1 MTEEASKESSKELS
15 EEPSTERSKKSSK
28 EPAKSSAK
36 ETAKKPAKKPEKKPA
51 ADASSGARLPQLLLT
66 GAVALVVAATAVA
79 GWFGVSWIRAA
90 NDDSLSFSQT
100 RDEVNRVG
108 QAAIVTMNNLD
119 YRKVD
124 QGLKDWE
131 TATTGDLHNEILKG
145 KKSSRDA
152 IVAAQSVTQATVLSS
167 AVSELDDRAG
177 QASVLVALKVHVTV
191 KGQQPTDKFMRLSGK
206 LQRTGDGW
214 KLYQI
219 GQVPYLQPGQ

>member
-1 MTEEASKESSKELS
+1 VTEEATKE
-15 EEPSTERSKKSSK
+15 TSKKSSK
-28 EPAKSSAK
+28 EPADKPAK
-36 ETAKKPAKKPEKKPA
+36 EQAGKPAKKPAKTA
-51 ADASSGARLPQLLLT
+51 TSSGVRLPQLLLT
-66 GAVALVVAATAVA
+66 AAVALVVAATAVA
-79 GWFGVSWIRAA
+79 GWFGVAWVRAA
-90 NDDSLSFSQT
+90 NDDSLSFSQV

-131 TATTGDLHNEILKG
+131 TATTGKLHDEIEKG

-167 AVSELDDRAG
+167 GVSELDDRAG

-191 KGQQPTDKFMRLSGK
+191 KGQQPTDKFMRLAGK
-206 LQRTGDGW
+206 LQRTDDGW
-214 KLYQI
+214 KLYEI
-219 GQVPYLQPGQ
+219 GQVSYVQPGQ

>member
-1 MTEEASKESSKELS
+1 VTEEATKESSKK
-15 EEPSTERSKKSSK
+15 PSKKSSTK
-28 EPAKSSAK
+28 EPAKKSAR
-36 ETAKKPAKKPEKKPA
+36 KPEA
-51 ADASSGARLPQLLLT
+51 SEASSEGGLPRLLLT
-66 GAVALVVAATAVA
+66 AAVALVVAATAVA
-79 GWFGVSWIRAA
+79 GWFGVAWIRAA

-119 YRKVD
+119 YRTVD

-152 IVAAQSVTQATVLSS
+152 IVSAQSVTKATVLSS

-177 QASVLVALKVHVTV
+177 QASVLVALKVNVTV
-191 KGQQPTDKFMRLSGK
+191 KGQQPTDKFMRLAGK